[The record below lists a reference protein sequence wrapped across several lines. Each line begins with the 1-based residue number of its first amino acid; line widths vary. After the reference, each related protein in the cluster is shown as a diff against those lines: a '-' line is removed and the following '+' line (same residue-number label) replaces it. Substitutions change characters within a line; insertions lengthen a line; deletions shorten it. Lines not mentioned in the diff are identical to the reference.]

1 MSSDLK
7 QDVLNAVVEGD
18 LIRKAK
24 KTRPVSNRHEN
35 PVKFVI
41 SLTLSEKDVERIMD
55 NITDRETEKDIY
67 NRVRNAICRQMVAE
81 SLRRVNG
88 V

>member
-1 MSSDLK
+1 M
-7 QDVLNAVVEGD
+7 
-18 LIRKAK
+18 R
-24 KTRPVSNRHEN
+24 

-55 NITDRETEKDIY
+55 NVAGSRVEEEIY
-67 NRVRNAICRQMVAE
+67 NRVRNAICAQMVRE

>member
-1 MSSDLK
+1 MLSADMK
-7 QDVLNAVVEGD
+7 
-18 LIRKAK
+18 
-24 KTRPVSNRHEN
+24 

-41 SLTLSEKDVERIMD
+41 SLTLSEKDVERIM
-55 NITDRETEKDIY
+55 NNTAGSRVEEEIY

>member
-1 MSSDLK
+1 MVSSDM
-7 QDVLNAVVEGD
+7 
-18 LIRKAK
+18 R
-24 KTRPVSNRHEN
+24 

-41 SLTLSEKDVERIMD
+41 SLTLSAKDVERIMD
-55 NITDRETEKDIY
+55 NTAGSMVEEEIY